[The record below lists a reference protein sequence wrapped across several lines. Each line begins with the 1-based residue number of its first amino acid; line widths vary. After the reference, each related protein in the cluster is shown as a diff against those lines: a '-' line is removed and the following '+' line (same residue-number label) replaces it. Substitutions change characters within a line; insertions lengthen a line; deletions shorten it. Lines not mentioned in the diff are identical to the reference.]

1 MNLIAN
7 SGIQML
13 TFSIKI
19 DRKCA
24 FKMLFH
30 EWFDPQEGLL
40 KLEIAENIPTED
52 ENIYVKKYD
61 LFKEG
66 YLVNLDAKLDW
77 DKIIQDG
84 IKPLRKGDE
93 MCQGVRGDIF
103 KMSFTD
109 SYNKLSFFENKWLP
123 IPYFPKRT
131 ERRFMFGPF
140 NWSRFK
146 LIPQSEKNGIT
157 LYDIL
162 LAFDTRTYYFE
173 KDEYNE
179 TPVFLDNFE
188 KELKFS
194 VCKNEFLL
202 MDYCSTG
209 KDWSYINDY
218 IMKLVYPE
226 SKQINKI
233 NENFKYSYIASY
245 VYLINYI
252 AQNNIFPKV
261 TLFKEKDTIS
271 KDVDMVIDVGNSRT
285 TAILI
290 EDNKNFN
297 QISPLELQD
306 YSIPIIHTTEANP
319 HLNIH
324 NDPFDMRLAF
334 RKVDFGHFAIKNSK
348 QFVYP
353 SLVRLGKETNWL
365 IHNSV
370 DNNNGRDSVST
381 YSSPKRYLWD
391 NKPNKFDWEF
401 TILPKEDSKD
411 TILNLTGITNQLK
424 EDGSIDPK
432 GQGGKSYHYSRRSL
446 MSFSFL
452 EMLVQA
458 KNQINSHRYR
468 KHRGSENAP
477 RKIKRIIITCPT
489 AMSEVERRNLIQ
501 SAREA
506 VILLNNF
513 DAKAT
518 NYASLDHNITVIP
531 AYSKSD
537 EGKIWYYD
545 EATCSQLVYM
555 YAEISQRY
563 GCYSKEFF
571 RLYGKKRENEQ
582 KESLIIGSLDIGAG
596 TSDLMI
602 CKYDYTD
609 NEIVE
614 ISPDPLFYDSF
625 YFAGDD
631 MLNILIFNL
640 IIVGENSAIRKR
652 MNGISE
658 DEYKKIARD
667 FFGPDYNGQSFSQR
681 MLRGDFNI
689 QISVPLAS
697 YFLELLTNEEKIH
710 TVRFQDVFRDNPP
723 SKQVLIHFRDH
734 FGFNFESLE
743 WIFDLEKI
751 SSLIKKAFE
760 PLLNKIATIMYA
772 YSCDIVILSGRPTSL
787 PPIEEIFYKY
797 YPVTPNRL
805 IILNKYHIGHW
816 YPFGNN
822 TGYISNPKTVV
833 AVGAMIGYYAT
844 ELANLNG
851 FTLSLGKMGE
861 KLKSTANYLLNP
873 NPLSTHK
880 TNYFL
885 TPETNIGTI
894 SLTELPININVKQ
907 LDIASYR
914 SRSLFRIDFNRYK
927 MAQSIRKKYEADNI
941 EVSISEIENKVNAK
955 IEKIMRDRPLKF
967 TIKRGFQED
976 EKENLSISNVVNK
989 NGEEVDASI
998 FEINIQSIENTDSY
1012 WLDTGVFNF

>member
-7 SGIQML
+7 SGIQL
-13 TFSIKI
+13 QAFSIKI
-19 DRKCA
+19 DKKSA

-30 EWFDPQEGLL
+30 EWFDLQEGLL
-40 KLEIAENIPTED
+40 KLEIVENISTED

-66 YLVNLDAKLDW
+66 YLINPDAKLDW
-77 DKIIQDG
+77 DKISQDG

-93 MCQGVRGDIF
+93 MCQGIRGDIF

-109 SYNKLSFFENKWLP
+109 SHNKLSLFENKWLP
-123 IPYFPKRT
+123 IPYFQKKT
-131 ERRFMFGPF
+131 ERKFMFGPF

-146 LIPQSEKNGIT
+146 LIPQGEKSEVIS
-157 LYDIL
+157 YDVL
-162 LAFDTRTYYFE
+162 LAFDTRTHYLD

-179 TPVFLDNFE
+179 TPVFQDNFE
-188 KELKFS
+188 RELIFS

-209 KDWSYINDY
+209 KDWSYINNY
-218 IMKLVYPE
+218 IMKLVYPG
-226 SKQINKI
+226 SQQINRI
-233 NENFKYSYIASY
+233 TGNFKYSYIASY
-245 VYLINYI
+245 IYLINYI
-252 AQNNIFPKV
+252 AQSKIFPEV
-261 TLFKEKDTIS
+261 TLFKDKEIIS
-271 KDVDMVIDVGNSRT
+271 KDIDMIIDVGNSRT
-285 TAILI
+285 TAILV
-290 EDNKNFN
+290 EDNENFN
-297 QISPLELQD
+297 QITPLELQD
-306 YSIPIIHTTEANP
+306 FSIPIIHTTEASST
-319 HLNIH
+319 LNIH

-334 RKVDFGHFAIKNSK
+334 HKVDFGHFAIRNSK
-348 QFVYP
+348 QFIYP
-353 SLVRLGKETNWL
+353 SLVRLGKEANWI

-370 DNNNGRDSVST
+370 ENSNGRDSVST

-401 TILPKEDSKD
+401 TILPNEGTKD
-411 TILNLTGITNQLK
+411 PILNLMGITNQLR
-424 EDGSIDPK
+424 EDGSIDSK

-446 MSFSFL
+446 MTFSFL

-458 KNQINSHRYR
+458 KIQINSYRYR
-468 KHRGSENAP
+468 KHRGNENAP

-489 AMSEVERRNLIQ
+489 AMSEVERKNLIQ
-501 SAREA
+501 SVREA
-506 VILLNNF
+506 VILLGNF
-513 DAKAT
+513 DVKAT
-518 NYASLDHNITVIP
+518 NQVDSDHNITVIP
-531 AYSKSD
+531 AYSKTD

-571 RLYGKKRENEQ
+571 RLYGKKRDNEQ

-614 ISPDPLFYDSF
+614 ISPVPLFYDSF

-640 IIVGENSAIRKR
+640 IITGENSAIRKR
-652 MNGISE
+652 LNGIAE
-658 DEYKKIARD
+658 DKYRKIIRD

-681 MLRGDFNI
+681 ILRRDFNI
-689 QISVPLAS
+689 QVSVPLAS
-697 YFLELLTNEEKIH
+697 YFLELLKKEEGIH
-710 TVRFQDVFRDNPP
+710 TVRFQDVFIDNPP
-723 SKQVLIHFRDH
+723 SKQVLAHFRNH
-734 FGFNFESLE
+734 FGFDFESLE
-743 WIFDLEKI
+743 WIFDSDKI

-805 IILNKYHIGHW
+805 IVLNKYHIGHW

-844 ELANLNG
+844 ELTNSNG
-851 FTLSLGKMGE
+851 FSLNLEKLGK

-885 TPETNIGTI
+885 TPETNVGTI
-894 SLTELPININVKQ
+894 SLTELPVKINAKQ
-907 LDIASYR
+907 LDITSYR
-914 SRSLFRIDFNRYK
+914 SRSLFRLDFNRYK
-927 MAQSIRKKYEADNI
+927 MAQTIREKKEINNI
-941 EVSISEIENKVNAK
+941 EVSSSEVENNVNSK
-955 IEKIMRDRPLKF
+955 IDKIMKGHPLKF
-967 TIKRGFQED
+967 TIERGFQED
-976 EKENLSISNVVNK
+976 EKENLLISSVVNK
-989 NGEEVDASI
+989 NGEELDASI

-1012 WLDTGVFNF
+1012 WLDTGIFNF